1 MTPCRRKEIAE
12 AARKFLRENNVNKP
26 PVPIK
31 RMTERLGARIV
42 SSTLDDELSGMI
54 YEKNDIPIIGV
65 NFQHHPNR
73 QRFTIAHECGHFILH
88 RDMIKRE
95 IHVDKKSRMLRSPL
109 SAEGVSEVEIEAN
122 LFAAATLMPED
133 FLRKALK
140 NEPADIDDE
149 ETVKSLARKFRV
161 SPAAMSFR
169 LGNLFT

>member
-1 MTPCRRKEIAE
+1 MTPHRRKEIVE
-12 AARKFLRENNVNKP
+12 AAQKFLRENNVNKP

-42 SSTLDDELSGMI
+42 SSTLDDELSGMV

-88 RDMIKRE
+88 RNMIKRE

-140 NEPADIDDE
+140 DEPTDIDDE
-149 ETVKSLARKFRV
+149 ETVRSLARKFRV